1 MKKLFKLVSDNNF
14 ILEEHQAQS
23 SLSNATQVA
32 NKELQIANNV
42 IKELVPNA
50 KYVNTMKTDDGR
62 VWIEYELPGLEIHF
76 FFSLKEPG
84 YFKLAFD

>member
-14 ILEEHQAQS
+14 VLEENQAQS
-23 SLSNATQVA
+23 STSNATPVP
-32 NKELQIANNV
+32 NKELEIANEV
-42 IKELVPNA
+42 IKKLVPNA
-50 KYVNTMKTDDGR
+50 KYVGTKNTDDGR
-62 VWIEYELPGLEIHF
+62 VWIEYERPGLEIHF